1 MNKTNSLTQEKRKEM
16 MLTAIFFLATIVLL
30 YTMIQIS
37 VTFNY

>member
-37 VTFNY
+37 VSFNY